1 MPYNREL
8 LPVLLAEK
16 SGRIKGGIYHRM
28 QIDFAYNS
36 NHIEGS
42 RLTHN
47 QTRYI
52 YETHTIDGTALVNDV
67 FEAANHF
74 KCFDFIL
81 DTVSEPIT
89 EEYIKELHRILK
101 NGLMIDNDDYSVIGD
116 YKKYPNEVGQIKTAS
131 PEDVSEL
138 VQDLLCKYTSK
149 SRLDLYDVAEFH
161 AAFEKIHPFYD
172 GNGRVGRLIMLKQC
186 LANDIVPFFI
196 DDNIKYF
203 YYFGLKE
210 WQLDEKK
217 SRLLDVFLSMQD
229 DMKAILDYFRIDYDR
244 TDITAKQLIAEH
256 KSNHKS

>member
-1 MPYNREL
+1 MSDTREL
-8 LPVLLAEK
+8 LPVLLSEK
-16 SGRIKGGIYHRM
+16 SGKIKGGIYHRM

-42 RLTHN
+42 RLTHD

-52 YETHTIDGTALVNDV
+52 YETHTIDGTAPVNDV

-138 VQDLLCKYTSK
+138 VQDLLRRYASK
-149 SRLDLYDVAEFH
+149 SKPDLYDVAEFH

-172 GNGRVGRLIMLKQC
+172 GNGRIGRLIMLKQC

-203 YYFGLKE
+203 YYVGLKE

-217 SRLLDVFLSMQD
+217 SLLLDVFLSMQD
-229 DMKAILDYFRIDYDR
+229 DMKAILDYFRIDYDKA
-244 TDITAKQLIAEH
+244 DITAKQLIAEH
-256 KSNHKS
+256 K